1 MVIPGVPNSGRERFR
16 PRACVL
22 RRPLCMNVEAVAWR
36 LDEAANLS
44 RFRPLVVG
52 PVGFTGR
59 SYYKSTFLVLPNI
72 GLTRFR
78 ASRGSFGASFKILK
92 QKHSRLEYS

>member
-22 RRPLCMNVEAVAWR
+22 RRPLSMNIFLDAVAWR
-36 LDEAANLS
+36 LYEATNLP
-44 RFRPLVVG
+44 RFRPLDVG

-59 SYYKSTFLVLPNI
+59 SY
-72 GLTRFR
+72 
-78 ASRGSFGASFKILK
+78 
-92 QKHSRLEYS
+92 

>member
-1 MVIPGVPNSGRERFR
+1 MYECFS
-16 PRACVL
+16 
-22 RRPLCMNVEAVAWR
+22 EAVAWH
-36 LDEAANLS
+36 LDEATNLP
-44 RFRPLVVG
+44 RFRPLYVG

-59 SYYKSTFLVLPNI
+59 SYYKSNFLVLPNI

-92 QKHSRLEYS
+92 HKHSRLEYS